1 MTLDLQGCCSAGPGA
16 DGGGWGGERE
26 DTGGELSHLSRD
38 TSTEGPLADV
48 SYFSI
53 SANKSKLSVLSEPR
67 RSIGSMSISP
77 NLSTCP
83 RSSTKSFRSPQKS
96 KKILLVNCHVKT
108 TG

>member
-77 NLSTCP
+77 NLSTSSRAENRLP
-83 RSSTKSFRSPQKS
+83 SSTKSCRSPQKS
-96 KKILLVNCHVKT
+96 RTNL
-108 TG
+108 GQM

>member
-26 DTGGELSHLSRD
+26 DTGGD
-38 TSTEGPLADV
+38 TEGPLADV

-77 NLSTCP
+77 NLSTSSRAENRLP
-83 RSSTKSFRSPQKS
+83 SSTKSCRSPQKS
-96 KKILLVNCHVKT
+96 RTNLDQM
-108 TG
+108 